1 MLETIKYRI
10 PGEKVVEQNGAF
22 ILADKKENPSGFILS
37 DFQMNTVYQF
47 LPSEMPLKKK
57 HVYFFQRKTP
67 VVLSKDNYLL
77 RARYLL
83 QMMQMSAVLK
93 VVFSRIK
100 KVAFDEKKT
109 HDFFEAL
116 VKEYPNA
123 FVYLISSK
131 LFGTWVGA
139 TPETLV
145 SMEGNLGFTMA
156 LAGTKK
162 ITDVSP
168 WGTKEREEQ
177 DFVTQFILS
186 NLTKKK
192 YDSIK
197 TTGPQEITAGPVKH
211 LRTDISFNLEQ
222 KDFFSTVKLLHPTP
236 AVSGLPQN
244 KALDLIAKFE
254 PQNRELYAGII
265 GITSK
270 EKSKLYVNLRC
281 CQLKR
286 GAAYLYLGGGFTKDS
301 IPEMEW
307 DETENK
313 SKTLLNILQKI

>member
-1 MLETIKYRI
+1 MLEMIKYRV
-10 PGEKVVEQNGAF
+10 PGEKIVEQNGTF
-22 ILADKKENPSGFILS
+22 ILSDNKVNPSGFILS
-37 DFQMNTVYQF
+37 DFQMNSVYQF
-47 LPSEMPLKKK
+47 VPSAIPLKKK
-57 HVYFFQRKTP
+57 HVFFFQRKTP
-67 VVLSKDNYLL
+67 VVLSIDNYLL
-77 RARYLL
+77 RAHYLL
-83 QMMQMSAVLK
+83 QMMKISAVSK

-100 KVAFDEKKT
+100 KVSFDEKKT
-109 HDFFEAL
+109 DDFFEAL
-116 VKEYPNA
+116 EKEYPNA
-123 FVYLISSK
+123 FVYLVSSK
-131 LFGTWVGA
+131 IFGTWVGA

-145 SMEGNLGFTMA
+145 SLEGKSAFTIA

-168 WGTKEREEQ
+168 WGTKEKEEQ
-177 DFVTQFILS
+177 DFVSQFILT

-192 YDSIK
+192 YDTLQIN
-197 TTGPQEITAGPVKH
+197 GPREIAAGPVKH
-211 LRTDISFNLEQ
+211 LRTDISFSLEQ
-222 KDFFSTVKLLHPTP
+222 KYFFSTVKLLHPTP
-236 AVSGLPQN
+236 AVSGFPQR

-265 GITSK
+265 GVISK
-270 EKSKLYVNLRC
+270 EKSKLFVNLRC

-307 DETENK
+307 EETENK